1 MRAIVNF
8 DLQGRQPANDVNDQR
23 LLELC
28 TQWQMARAQQE
39 IIWAEQDFSR
49 MDGSLPNE
57 GIQPSTEPLA
67 KMCEPQETL
76 ARVGE
81 PQTVLGARELLGIA
95 IKMLTY
101 RIESPESTVAQGPV
115 VQLIRNVNEA
125 LKWLDGDTRLCP
137 PSRSDKT
144 DTGTKART
152 DRAGSFELF
161 RSADS
166 EQTGRFP
173 VATAEKAVPS
183 LTHTVRK
190 GMCGCRGCAHEC
202 SCQAQ
207 QNSSLLHHESGRT
220 GEAFRVSSAPMG
232 EGRGL
237 DGKVPQQNLLGNADN
252 ENPLKLLLQQIDGEA
267 FRVSSA
273 PMGEGRGLD
282 GKVPQQNLLG
292 NADNENPLKLLL
304 QQIDGEAF
312 RVSSAPMGEGGGL
325 DGKVPQQNPELRT
338 PHEAASAPAPR
349 LFVKPEFNRPWSI
362 QLRRKVDD
370 LSFVLNLLATVTLIG
385 LPLLAP
391 RDNAGTH
398 VSEQPGDLMP
408 VRDGSSVARTSPA
421 LVVTAS
427 QKSYVNEP
435 LPLGMWLNNDSGKE
449 TVTIAGLVEGTE
461 LSLGTSRGLAGWVLT
476 GGDLDKTFVGPPRD
490 FVGVMNATVELSSA
504 GGQLLESQVTHFEWI
519 AKTEYVLRHV
529 VEPAKPPAVV
539 PSHPAP
545 VVPSL
550 NRT

>member
-1 MRAIVNF
+1 MLEIVNS
-8 DLQGRQPANDVNDQR
+8 DLQQQLHQPANDVDDRR
-23 LLELC
+23 LLDLCAQWRMAWAQHELN
-28 TQWQMARAQQE
+28 
-39 IIWAEQDFSR
+39 WAEPNLANKC
-49 MDGSLPNE
+49 GSLPNNATQLRP
-57 GIQPSTEPLA
+57 GPLTQ
-67 KMCEPQETL
+67 MCELQDTF
-76 ARVGE
+76 ARLGE
-81 PQTVLGARELLGIA
+81 PHTILGARELLGIA
-95 IKMLTY
+95 VKLLAY
-101 RIESPESTVAQGPV
+101 RIEHSESTVDQGPI
-115 VQLIRNVNEA
+115 VQLIRNVSEA
-125 LKWLDGDTRLCP
+125 LKWLDGDARLCP

-144 DTGTKART
+144 DTDTKART

-161 RSADS
+161 RPADS
-166 EQTGRFP
+166 EQTARFP
-173 VATAEKAVPS
+173 VATAAKAVPS
-183 LTHTVRK
+183 LDPHTVRK
-190 GMCGCRGCAHEC
+190 GMCGRRGYAHEC

-207 QNSSLLHHESGRT
+207 QNSSLLHHDVGAGRSGRT

-267 FRVSSA
+267 FRVSSV
-273 PMGEGRGLD
+273 PMGEG
-282 GKVPQQNLLG
+282 
-292 NADNENPLKLLL
+292 A
-304 QQIDGEAF
+304 
-312 RVSSAPMGEGGGL
+312 GL
-325 DGKVPQQNPELRT
+325 DGKVPQQNPELRR

-398 VSEQPGDLMP
+398 VREQPGDMMP

-461 LSLGTSRGLAGWVLT
+461 LSQGTSRGLAGWVLT

-504 GGQLLESQVTHFEWI
+504 GGQLLESQVIQFEWI
-519 AKTEYVLRHV
+519 AKTEYVLRPV

>member
-8 DLQGRQPANDVNDQR
+8 DLQRRQPANDVDDQR

-67 KMCEPQETL
+67 KMCELQDTL

-125 LKWLDGDTRLCP
+125 LKWLDGDT
-137 PSRSDKT
+137 
-144 DTGTKART
+144 
-152 DRAGSFELF
+152 
-161 RSADS
+161 
-166 EQTGRFP
+166 
-173 VATAEKAVPS
+173 
-183 LTHTVRK
+183 
-190 GMCGCRGCAHEC
+190 
-202 SCQAQ
+202 
-207 QNSSLLHHESGRT
+207 LLHHDVGAGRSGRT

-232 EGRGL
+232 EGGGL

-252 ENPLKLLLQQIDGEA
+252 ENPLKL
-267 FRVSSA
+267 

-370 LSFVLNLLATVTLIG
+370 LSFVFNLLATVTLIG

-398 VSEQPGDLMP
+398 VREQPGDMMP

-427 QKSYVNEP
+427 QKKYVNEP

-449 TVTIAGLVEGTE
+449 TVTIDGLLEGTE

-504 GGQLLESQVTHFEWI
+504 GGQLLESQVIQFEWI
-519 AKTEYVLRHV
+519 AKTEYVLRPV
-529 VEPAKPPAVV
+529 VEPAKPSAVV

>member
-8 DLQGRQPANDVNDQR
+8 DLQRRQPANDVDDQR

-57 GIQPSTEPLA
+57 GIQPSTKPLA
-67 KMCEPQETL
+67 KMCELQDTL

-125 LKWLDGDTRLCP
+125 LKWLDGDT
-137 PSRSDKT
+137 
-144 DTGTKART
+144 
-152 DRAGSFELF
+152 
-161 RSADS
+161 
-166 EQTGRFP
+166 
-173 VATAEKAVPS
+173 
-183 LTHTVRK
+183 
-190 GMCGCRGCAHEC
+190 
-202 SCQAQ
+202 
-207 QNSSLLHHESGRT
+207 LLHHDVGAGRSGRT

-232 EGRGL
+232 EGG
-237 DGKVPQQNLLGNADN
+237 
-252 ENPLKLLLQQIDGEA
+252 
-267 FRVSSA
+267 
-273 PMGEGRGLD
+273 GLD

-325 DGKVPQQNPELRT
+325 DGKVPQQNPELRR

-370 LSFVLNLLATVTLIG
+370 LSFVFNLLATVTLIG

-398 VSEQPGDLMP
+398 VREQPGDMMP

-427 QKSYVNEP
+427 QKKYVNEP

-449 TVTIAGLVEGTE
+449 TVTIDGLLEGTE

-504 GGQLLESQVTHFEWI
+504 GGQLLESQVIQFEWI
-519 AKTEYVLRHV
+519 AKTEYVLRPV

>member
-1 MRAIVNF
+1 V
-8 DLQGRQPANDVNDQR
+8 DDQR

-57 GIQPSTEPLA
+57 GIQPSTKPLA
-67 KMCEPQETL
+67 KMCELQDTL

-125 LKWLDGDTRLCP
+125 LKWLDGDT
-137 PSRSDKT
+137 
-144 DTGTKART
+144 
-152 DRAGSFELF
+152 
-161 RSADS
+161 
-166 EQTGRFP
+166 
-173 VATAEKAVPS
+173 
-183 LTHTVRK
+183 
-190 GMCGCRGCAHEC
+190 
-202 SCQAQ
+202 
-207 QNSSLLHHESGRT
+207 LLHHDVGAGRSGRT
-220 GEAFRVSSAPMG
+220 
-232 EGRGL
+232 
-237 DGKVPQQNLLGNADN
+237 
-252 ENPLKLLLQQIDGEA
+252 
-267 FRVSSA
+267 
-273 PMGEGRGLD
+273 
-282 GKVPQQNLLG
+282 
-292 NADNENPLKLLL
+292 
-304 QQIDGEAF
+304 GEAF

-370 LSFVLNLLATVTLIG
+370 LSFVFNLLATVTLIG

-398 VSEQPGDLMP
+398 VREQPGDMMP

-427 QKSYVNEP
+427 QKKYVNEP

-449 TVTIAGLVEGTE
+449 TVTIDGLLEGTE

-504 GGQLLESQVTHFEWI
+504 GGQLLESQVIQFEWI
-519 AKTEYVLRHV
+519 AKTEYVLRPV

>member
-8 DLQGRQPANDVNDQR
+8 DLQRRQPANDVDDQR

-57 GIQPSTEPLA
+57 GIQSEPLA
-67 KMCEPQETL
+67 KMCKLQDTL

-173 VATAEKAVPS
+173 VATADKAVPS
-183 LTHTVRK
+183 LDPHTVRK

-207 QNSSLLHHESGRT
+207 QNSSLLHHDVGAGRSGRT

-237 DGKVPQQNLLGNADN
+237 DGKVPQQN
-252 ENPLKLLLQQIDGEA
+252 
-267 FRVSSA
+267 
-273 PMGEGRGLD
+273 
-282 GKVPQQNLLG
+282 
-292 NADNENPLKLLL
+292 
-304 QQIDGEAF
+304 
-312 RVSSAPMGEGGGL
+312 
-325 DGKVPQQNPELRT
+325 PELRR

-398 VSEQPGDLMP
+398 VREQPGDMMP

-504 GGQLLESQVTHFEWI
+504 GGQLLESQVIQFEWI
-519 AKTEYVLRHV
+519 AKTEYVLRPV

>member
-8 DLQGRQPANDVNDQR
+8 DLQRRQPANDVDDQR

-67 KMCEPQETL
+67 KMCELQDTL

-125 LKWLDGDTRLCP
+125 LKWLDGDT
-137 PSRSDKT
+137 
-144 DTGTKART
+144 
-152 DRAGSFELF
+152 
-161 RSADS
+161 
-166 EQTGRFP
+166 
-173 VATAEKAVPS
+173 
-183 LTHTVRK
+183 
-190 GMCGCRGCAHEC
+190 
-202 SCQAQ
+202 
-207 QNSSLLHHESGRT
+207 LLHHDVGAGRSGRT

-232 EGRGL
+232 EGGGL

-273 PMGEGRGLD
+273 PMGEGGGLD

-398 VSEQPGDLMP
+398 VREQPGDMMP

-504 GGQLLESQVTHFEWI
+504 GGQLLESQVIQFEWI
-519 AKTEYVLRHV
+519 AKTEYVLRPV

>member
-1 MRAIVNF
+1 V
-8 DLQGRQPANDVNDQR
+8 DDQR

-67 KMCEPQETL
+67 KMCELQDTL

-125 LKWLDGDTRLCP
+125 LKWLDGDT
-137 PSRSDKT
+137 
-144 DTGTKART
+144 
-152 DRAGSFELF
+152 
-161 RSADS
+161 
-166 EQTGRFP
+166 
-173 VATAEKAVPS
+173 
-183 LTHTVRK
+183 
-190 GMCGCRGCAHEC
+190 
-202 SCQAQ
+202 
-207 QNSSLLHHESGRT
+207 LLHHDVGAGRSGRT
-220 GEAFRVSSAPMG
+220 
-232 EGRGL
+232 
-237 DGKVPQQNLLGNADN
+237 
-252 ENPLKLLLQQIDGEA
+252 
-267 FRVSSA
+267 
-273 PMGEGRGLD
+273 
-282 GKVPQQNLLG
+282 
-292 NADNENPLKLLL
+292 
-304 QQIDGEAF
+304 GEAF

-325 DGKVPQQNPELRT
+325 DGKVPQQNPELRR

-398 VSEQPGDLMP
+398 VREQPGDMMP

-449 TVTIAGLVEGTE
+449 TIIIAGSFER
-461 LSLGTSRGLAGWVLT
+461 LSHRKFRAGIFASSFRCGKT
-476 GGDLDKTFVGPPRD
+476 GVG
-490 FVGVMNATVELSSA
+490 N
-504 GGQLLESQVTHFEWI
+504 
-519 AKTEYVLRHV
+519 
-529 VEPAKPPAVV
+529 
-539 PSHPAP
+539 
-545 VVPSL
+545 
-550 NRT
+550 

>member
-8 DLQGRQPANDVNDQR
+8 DLQRRQPANDVNDQR

-28 TQWQMARAQQE
+28 AQWQMARAQQE

-57 GIQPSTEPLA
+57 DIQPSTEPLA
-67 KMCEPQETL
+67 KMCELQDTL

-125 LKWLDGDTRLCP
+125 LKWLDGDT
-137 PSRSDKT
+137 
-144 DTGTKART
+144 
-152 DRAGSFELF
+152 
-161 RSADS
+161 
-166 EQTGRFP
+166 
-173 VATAEKAVPS
+173 
-183 LTHTVRK
+183 
-190 GMCGCRGCAHEC
+190 
-202 SCQAQ
+202 
-207 QNSSLLHHESGRT
+207 LLHHDVGAGRSGRT
-220 GEAFRVSSAPMG
+220 
-232 EGRGL
+232 
-237 DGKVPQQNLLGNADN
+237 
-252 ENPLKLLLQQIDGEA
+252 
-267 FRVSSA
+267 
-273 PMGEGRGLD
+273 
-282 GKVPQQNLLG
+282 
-292 NADNENPLKLLL
+292 
-304 QQIDGEAF
+304 GEAF

-325 DGKVPQQNPELRT
+325 DGKVPQQNPELRR

-398 VSEQPGDLMP
+398 VREQPGDMMP

-449 TVTIAGLVEGTE
+449 TIIIAGLVEGTE

-504 GGQLLESQVTHFEWI
+504 GGQLLESQVIQFEWI
-519 AKTEYVLRHV
+519 AKTEYVLRPV

>member
-8 DLQGRQPANDVNDQR
+8 DLQRRQPANDVDDQR

-39 IIWAEQDFSR
+39 IIWAEQDFFR

-57 GIQPSTEPLA
+57 GIQPSAEPLA
-67 KMCEPQETL
+67 KMCELQDTL

-115 VQLIRNVNEA
+115 VQLIRNLNEA

-183 LTHTVRK
+183 LDPHTVRK

-207 QNSSLLHHESGRT
+207 QNSSLLHHDVGAGRSGRT

-232 EGRGL
+232 EGGGL

-273 PMGEGRGLD
+273 PMGEG
-282 GKVPQQNLLG
+282 
-292 NADNENPLKLLL
+292 
-304 QQIDGEAF
+304 
-312 RVSSAPMGEGGGL
+312 SGL
-325 DGKVPQQNPELRT
+325 DGKVPQQNPELRR

-398 VSEQPGDLMP
+398 VREQPGDMMP

-504 GGQLLESQVTHFEWI
+504 GGQLLESQVIQFEWI

-539 PSHPAP
+539 PSHPAQ